1 MRSAAAGLR
10 RYPKLL
16 PTDTQLRLVGSS
28 PERYV
33 AHLCSAVTVGV
44 IVPGLAVSTLQRV
57 GIINLS
63 WFVPVVVAMLCG
75 AVVALIIHV
84 TTIEHA
90 AAARTDLRYQ
100 LSAYLDVV
108 TMLLAGN
115 SGYEGALEQASHAG
129 DGRLFAEVRRRIRE
143 SRRGAPASPTR
154 CTKRASISASRSSN
168 RSPPPPRSAPPKAR
182 QSPARSP
189 PSAQRCA
196 PRWPPSRSPRRAY
209 GPAG

>member
-16 PTDTQLRLVGSS
+16 PTDTQLRLVGLS
-28 PERYV
+28 PKHYV
-33 AHLCSAVTVGV
+33 AHLCAAVTVGV
-44 IVPGLAVSTLQRV
+44 MVPGLAVSTLQRV
-57 GIINLS
+57 GIIGLS
-63 WFVPVVVAMLCG
+63 WFAPVLVAVLCG

-129 DGRLFAEVRRRIRE
+129 DGRLFAEVRRRMRE
-143 SRRGAPASPTR
+143 CAARAPASPTR
-154 CTKRASISASRSSN
+154 CTNGRRSRPRGARTGRRHRRAQRRRRRASRPHARRQVRNARTALATEQESE
-168 RSPPPPRSAPPKAR
+168 APD
-182 QSPARSP
+182 
-189 PSAQRCA
+189 
-196 PRWPPSRSPRRAY
+196 